1 MAGNNVSQRSY
12 NSRIIAICFISELAK
27 RRAWRE
33 RRHRLLAFHVFTLHQ
48 LLAASAPAQEQD
60 PDGPELRASHLRQAQ
75 ATITEVHQALFTYE
89 QTRPFRV
96 ECVADSLAPDLFDI
110 FRRGGM
116 AWLGR

>member
-12 NSRIIAICFISELAK
+12 NSRIIAICFVSELAK

-60 PDGPELRASHLRQAQ
+60 PDGPEPRALRLRQAQ
-75 ATITEVHQALFTYE
+75 ATQKTFEDQLRIADDKTLENNQA
-89 QTRPFRV
+89 V
-96 ECVADSLAPDLFDI
+96 ESLQA
-110 FRRGGM
+110 M
-116 AWLGR
+116 V